1 MKIRKEQM
9 AALERA
15 TLKAF
20 EDELVRHLRDF
31 DPKHTKVLSEDGL
44 RQVIRSG
51 MERAAKY
58 GLTNRGP
65 IRFYIELMFLFG
77 SDFDTDPWIP
87 WAGASLADPA
97 LSDQMDRAEV
107 LYEEMTTYLD
117 EVAGPENAY
126 AIGALHALD
135 RARPEDFPVSSPD
148 FEEIALWGLNEIHP
162 QWCEYLGEAAVR
174 ALIGRGMEMAKQYS
188 AFNDQGVALFIASL
202 FVLGHGFDH
211 DPIFPWI
218 SGALN
223 DSREADPSRQ
233 VERLHARMKTCLG
246 ETLAYLEGG

>member
-9 AALERA
+9 AVLDRA
-15 TLKAF
+15 ALKAF

-31 DPKHTKVLSEDGL
+31 DPKHTAALGEDGL

-77 SDFDTDPWIP
+77 SDFDTDPWLP
-87 WAGASLADPA
+87 WARACLTDPTTT
-97 LSDQMDRAEV
+97 DQMDRAQQ
-107 LYEEMTTYLD
+107 LYEAMTTYLD

-126 AIGALHALD
+126 AIEALRRLD
-135 RARPEDFPVSSPD
+135 RARPEDFPVASPD
-148 FEEIALWGLNEIHP
+148 FEEIALRGLNEIHP
-162 QWCEYLGEAAVR
+162 QWCASLGEVAVR
-174 ALIGRGMEMAKQYS
+174 ALIGRGMELARQYA

-202 FVLGHGFDH
+202 FILGHGFDH

-218 SGALN
+218 SEALN
-223 DSREADPSRQ
+223 DSRETDPSRRI
-233 VERLHARMKTCLG
+233 ERLQTRMKACLG
-246 ETLAYLEGG
+246 EVLADLGER